1 MEPKPPLPSPS
12 PQPTDRIARP
22 LPREPLVA
30 IATALGLG
38 ILLGW
43 ALPLPSLPLALAG
56 VVAAIGGGLF
66 RGRTAACA
74 ALAAWLVVG
83 AVRWELAD
91 GPPAPGDIASLFPAT
106 VVAPV
111 ELEGTIASAPEFHDP
126 PKSAPAWQQL
136 VRSRFDLD
144 VTAVVAGQAAP
155 ATGRVAVTVDGHV
168 LGFEPGDPIRLVG
181 RLSTPSPPMNPG
193 DFDFPA
199 YLAGRGIRRIVRSD
213 HPETVTRRDGPTD
226 WRYGVARLRA
236 RLRARALALL
246 RESLTPE
253 DAALA
258 GSLLLGDR
266 TGMTEEIEDEF
277 AASGTMHILAISGQ
291 HVVIFLMLVAVVLRG
306 FNVAPGRMGWLL
318 LAAVALYLYLTD
330 QRPPVVRA
338 ALLTAFVLSG
348 LRWGRVAPGLNALAA
363 TAIMLLLANPHHLFD
378 IGAQLSFLA
387 VAALVAMARL
397 RRALRAERT
406 EEPDLSP
413 DPTWWRK
420 AAEWLAAKT
429 WTLLLLTAAVFV
441 FTLPI
446 QLATFHIAAPIGFV
460 ANVVLAPLVIIILGM
475 GYALLGVGLLVPWLA
490 PPLAALFS
498 GGLWLFHAIIRGAAN
513 TPWGHFDSPGPPAW
527 WSAVYYVLLLGGLFF
542 ARGRMRVWAAHSVAV
557 WVVVGL
563 FPGVFADQEP
573 ALRCTFVS
581 VGHGGGI
588 LVEAPNGRTLLYD
601 AGAMTAGDA
610 AAVSIRNQLWRHGR
624 WRIDAVVLS
633 HADADHFSA
642 LPKLL
647 ESVPIG
653 TVFVSRAFCDLSQPS
668 VAAILDQVAAAGVP
682 IRLLAQ
688 GDELQVAPAMKVTV
702 LHPPAQGR
710 DPLDNANSL
719 VLEILFRGKRLLL
732 TGDLEESGLLRLLAQ
747 QPRLCDL
754 FLAPHHGSRTCNTP
768 DLARWATPRVVVV
781 SAGRGDRVEHLRQAY
796 PHAESILST
805 GVAGCITVS
814 FPEDGTMQV
823 ATWLKPA
830 PSLAPRR
837 DGAPDDSGIISQ
849 SR

>member
-1 MEPKPPLPSPS
+1 M
-12 PQPTDRIARP
+12 A
-22 LPREPLVA
+22 V
-30 IATALGLG
+30 ATALGLG

-43 ALPLPSLPLALAG
+43 SLPLAPLSLAVAG
-56 VVAAIGGGLF
+56 AVAAIGGSLF
-66 RGRTAACA
+66 RGRAAA
-74 ALAAWLVVG
+74 WSALAAWLIVG

-91 GPPAPGDIASLFPAT
+91 GPPAPSDISSLFPA
-106 VVAPV
+106 AADSPV

-126 PKSAPAWQQL
+126 PDSAPAWQRI

-144 VTAVVAGQAAP
+144 VTAVVAGRPTP

-168 LGFEPGDPIRLVG
+168 LGLEPGDPVRIVG

-199 YLAGRGIRRIVRSD
+199 YLASRGIRRIVRSD
-213 HPETVTRRDGPTD
+213 HPDAVIRREGPAD

-246 RESLTPE
+246 RDVLSPE

-266 TGMTEEIEDEF
+266 TGMTDEVEDEF

-291 HVVIFLMLVAVVLRG
+291 HVVIFLMLVGIVLRG
-306 FNVAPGRMGWLL
+306 FNVSPGRMAWLL
-318 LAAVALYLYLTD
+318 LAAVALYLYVTD

-348 LRWGRVAPGLNALAA
+348 LRWGRIAPGLNALAA
-363 TAIMLLLANPHHLFD
+363 TAIVLLLANPHHLFD

-397 RRALRAERT
+397 RSALQAERVDG
-406 EEPDLSP
+406 PDLSP

-420 AAEWLAAKT
+420 AAEWFLAQT

-446 QLATFHIAAPIGFV
+446 QLATFHIAAPIGFG
-460 ANVVLAPLVIIILGM
+460 ANVLLAPLVVVILGT

-498 GGLWLFHAIIRGAAN
+498 AALWLFHAIIQGAAN
-513 TPWGHFDSPGPPAW
+513 TPGGHFDSPGPPVW
-527 WSAVYYVLLLGGLFF
+527 WTAVYYVLLLGGLFF

-563 FPGVFADQEP
+563 LPGLFADQEP

-588 LVEAPNGRTLLYD
+588 LIEAPNGRTILYD

-610 AAVSIRNQLWRHGR
+610 AARSIQNQLWRHGR
-624 WRIDAVVLS
+624 QRIDAVVLS
-633 HADADHFSA
+633 HADADHFNA
-642 LPKLL
+642 LPRLL
-647 ESVPIG
+647 ESVPVG

-668 VAAILDQVAAAGVP
+668 VAALLDQIAAAGVP
-682 IRLLAQ
+682 IRLLSQ
-688 GDELQVAPAMKVTV
+688 GDQLQVDPILKVEV
-702 LHPPAQGR
+702 LHPPAEGQ

-747 QPRLCDL
+747 RPRVCDL
-754 FLAPHHGSRTCNTP
+754 LLAPHHGSRTCNTP

-781 SAGRGDRVEHLRQAY
+781 SAGRGDRIDHLRQVY
-796 PHAESILST
+796 PHAEPILST
-805 GVAGCITVS
+805 GDAGCITVL
-814 FPEDGTMQV
+814 FPKDGAMQV
-823 ATWLKPA
+823 DLWLKPA
-830 PSLAPRR
+830 PRPSPGRNTLPAP
-837 DGAPDDSGIISQ
+837 SGMSQ

>member
-12 PQPTDRIARP
+12 PRPTDRVARP
-22 LPREPLVA
+22 LPREPLLA

-38 ILLGW
+38 ILFGW
-43 ALPLPSLPLALAG
+43 SLPLAPLPLIIAG
-56 VVAAIGGGLF
+56 TAAAICGAAF
-66 RGRTAACA
+66 RGRAAA
-74 ALAAWLVVG
+74 WSALAAWLVVG

-91 GPPAPGDIASLFPAT
+91 GPPAPSDISNLFPA
-106 VVAPV
+106 AADSPA
-111 ELEGTIASAPEFHDP
+111 ELEGTIASAPEFHEP
-126 PKSAPAWQQL
+126 PDSAPAWQRI

-144 VTAVVAGQAAP
+144 VTAVVAGRPVP

-168 LGFEPGDPIRLVG
+168 VGFEPGDPVRLVG
-181 RLSTPSPPMNPG
+181 RISTPSPPMNPG

-213 HPETVTRRDGPTD
+213 HPDAVIRREGASD

-246 RESLTPE
+246 RDSLSPE

-258 GSLLLGDR
+258 GSLLLGNR
-266 TGMTEEIEDEF
+266 TGMTDEIEDEF

-291 HVVIFLMLVAVVLRG
+291 HVLIFLMLVAAVLRG
-306 FNVAPGRMGWLL
+306 LNVSPGRMAWLL
-318 LAAVALYLYLTD
+318 LAAVVLYLYLTD

-363 TAIMLLLANPHHLFD
+363 TAIVLLLANPHHLFD

-387 VAALVAMARL
+387 VAALVAMSRL
-397 RRALRAERT
+397 RTALRAERA

-413 DPTWWRK
+413 DPAWWRK
-420 AAEWLAAKT
+420 PADWLWAKT

-446 QLATFHIAAPIGFV
+446 QLATFHIAAPIGFL
-460 ANVVLAPLVIIILGM
+460 ANVVLAPLVVVILGA
-475 GYALLGVGLLVPWLA
+475 GYALLGIGLLIPWLA
-490 PPLAALFS
+490 PPLAVFFS
-498 GGLWLFHAIIRGAAN
+498 GTLWLFHAIIRAAAK
-513 TPWGHFDSPGPPAW
+513 TPMGHFDSAGPPVW
-527 WSAVYYVLLLGGLFF
+527 WNAIYYVLLLGGLFF
-542 ARGRMRVWAAHSVAV
+542 ARGRMRVWSAHAVATWIV
-557 WVVVGL
+557 IGL
-563 FPGVFADQEP
+563 LPGVFVDRQAG
-573 ALRCTFVS
+573 LRCTFVS

-610 AAVSIRNQLWRHGR
+610 AAKSIRNQLWRHGR
-624 WRIDAVVLS
+624 QRIDAVVLS
-633 HADADHFSA
+633 HADADHFNA

-653 TVFVSRAFCDLSQPS
+653 TVFVSRAFCDLSQPD
-668 VAAILDQVAAAGVP
+668 VAALLDRVQAAGVP
-682 IRLLAQ
+682 IRFLAE
-688 GDELQVAPAMKVTV
+688 GDELQVDPIVKVAV
-702 LHPPAQGR
+702 LHPPAEGR

-719 VLEILFRGKRLLL
+719 VLELLFRGKRVLL

-747 QPRLCDL
+747 EPRVCDL

-781 SAGRGDRVEHLRQAY
+781 SAGRGDRVDHLRQAY

-805 GVAGCITVS
+805 GTAGCLTAS
-814 FPEDGTMQV
+814 FAEDGTMSV
-823 ATWLKPA
+823 ASWLEPVPRPA
-830 PSLAPRR
+830 PDRAESRVDP
-837 DGAPDDSGIISQ
+837 GI
-849 SR
+849 SRSR